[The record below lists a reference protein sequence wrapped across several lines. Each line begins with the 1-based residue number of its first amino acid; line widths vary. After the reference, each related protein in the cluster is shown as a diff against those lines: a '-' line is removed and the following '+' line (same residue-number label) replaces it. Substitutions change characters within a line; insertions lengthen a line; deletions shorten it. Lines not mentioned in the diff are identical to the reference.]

1 MSIWPGTRTFRGI
14 VSTKRTCAACRWW
27 RHGWRHANWQ
37 WTPLINGDVTSG
49 SSSISRCGGGEC
61 TVRCLQRCSCTER
74 VRFYRGL
81 VVRTPRLHTT
91 EHERGTWA
99 ITSTRWHFAFA
110 LCCHSN
116 ETRAAIANPP
126 NSAQLGRT
134 PYHSPKSSGSVQ

>member
-1 MSIWPGTRTFRGI
+1 VSIWRGTRTFCGM
-14 VSTKRTCAACRWW
+14 VSTKRTCEACRWW

-49 SSSISRCGGGEC
+49 SSISHCGGGEC

-110 LCCHSN
+110 LCCHCN
-116 ETRAAIANPP
+116 AIRAPTASPP
-126 NSAQLGRT
+126 NSAQLKDT
-134 PYHSPKSSGSVQ
+134 PTIRQVTSGSVQ